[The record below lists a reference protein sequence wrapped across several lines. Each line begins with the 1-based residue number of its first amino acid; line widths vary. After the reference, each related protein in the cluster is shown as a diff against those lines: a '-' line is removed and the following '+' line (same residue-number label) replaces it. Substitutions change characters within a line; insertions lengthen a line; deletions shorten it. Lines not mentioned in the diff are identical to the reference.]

1 MGVAKKQILIRIVFL
16 EYSEATKRI
25 VGWTFVSQ
33 NIHDCQLI

>member
-1 MGVAKKQILIRIVFL
+1 MGVAKKQILIRIVFP
-16 EYSEATKRI
+16 EIFRGDKRI